1 MNLYISGFFSYTK
14 IGGGYYVRNL
24 TVDQYMCIEKSDAI
38 YVYGAGTIARELA
51 GILDQMGKRILAYIV
66 SDYTSQNPQTI
77 YGVPVVKLG
86 KLDNKNENACVIIA
100 TIPRYHK
107 EIKALLAENG
117 FTNILTIA

>member
-1 MNLYISGFFSYTK
+1 MLSLFSGRA
-14 IGGGYYVRNL
+14 GGYYIRNL
-24 TVDQYMCIEKSDAI
+24 TADQYMCIEKSDTI

-66 SDYTSQNPQTI
+66 SDYTSQNPQTL
-77 YGVPVVKLG
+77 YGIPVLKLG
-86 KLDNKNENACVIIA
+86 NLETKDKDACVIIA

-117 FTNILTIA
+117 FTNVLTIT